1 MTAIT
6 SERLPDSLVSL
17 EIEVE
22 PERVEKSMEKAV
34 RKISQQVKIKGF
46 RPGKAPR
53 RAVEAF
59 VGEEQVFATA
69 IDELLPLVVE
79 EAVKEEGIDIVGP
92 AEDVDLK
99 SRDPLVIVAKMPITP
114 TVDLGDYEALRA
126 PKQEMTVSEDQ
137 IAEAVLNV
145 QRRFAVLEPVD
156 RSVEWNDY
164 IRGDFR
170 VEIPE
175 RENDS
180 GSTDDAVDQAEED
193 TEFPVRENEVA
204 LLPGLAEQL
213 IGLNVSE
220 EEQVIEY
227 ELSGEDLPE
236 ALAGRSAKFTISI
249 KEVKEETL
257 PTLDDEFVVSLD
269 EEGITT
275 VSELEASLSKQL
287 QESIDVKIQ
296 NDYREEILDLLLAT
310 ASVEYPN
317 VLVERAI
324 DQMIDR
330 ESNHASHTQE
340 GLEQWLESI
349 GQTEE
354 EVRSAL
360 QDNATISL
368 RRELVLSELSTVEEI
383 EVDAEAV
390 DEQIDAA
397 IESIT
402 SGQEGLEAQARQL
415 IDTPDYRRTLA
426 SQQVI
431 DNALARLEE
440 ICTAESEEVTDDSES
455 STEKP
460 KGSRRGSRRSKAT
473 PTEDDALSENNE
485 PS

>member
-6 SERLPDSLVSL
+6 SERLPDSLISL

-53 RAVEAF
+53 RAVEAS

-79 EAVKEEGIDIVGP
+79 EAVKEEGINIVGP

-99 SRDPLVIVAKMPITP
+99 SRDPLIIVAKMPITP
-114 TVDLGDYEALRA
+114 TVDLGEYEALRA
-126 PKQEMTVSEDQ
+126 PKQELDVTEEQ
-137 IAEAVLNV
+137 KTEAILNV

-156 RSVEWNDY
+156 RSVAWNDF

-180 GSTDDAVDQAEED
+180 GATDEAVDQTEED

-220 EEQVIEY
+220 DDQVIEY
-227 ELSGEDLPE
+227 ELNAEDLPE
-236 ALAGRSAKFTISI
+236 ALIGRSAKFTILI
-249 KEVKEETL
+249 KEIKEEIL
-257 PTLDDEFVVSLD
+257 PEVDDEFVISLD
-269 EEGITT
+269 EDGIAT
-275 VSELEASLSKQL
+275 VSELQASLTKQL
-287 QESIDVKIQ
+287 QENIDAKIKT
-296 NDYREEILDLLLAT
+296 DYREEILDLLLAT
-310 ASVEYPN
+310 ASIEYPK

-349 GQTEE
+349 GQSEE

-360 QDNATISL
+360 HDNATISL
-368 RRELVLSELSTVEEI
+368 RRELVLSELSTVEKI
-383 EVDAEAV
+383 EVDADAV

-440 ICTAESEEVTDDSES
+440 ICTGESDTLVDDTES

-460 KGSRRGSRRSKAT
+460 KASRRGSRRSKEAAT
-473 PTEDDALSENNE
+473 DEAVSENTE
-485 PS
+485 AS

>member
-6 SERLPDSLVSL
+6 SERLPDSLISL

-53 RAVEAF
+53 RAVVAS

-92 AEDVDLK
+92 AEDVDIK
-99 SRDPLVIVAKMPITP
+99 SRDPLIIVAKMPVRP
-114 TVDLGDYEALRA
+114 TVDLGEYKTLRA
-126 PKQEMTVSEDQ
+126 PKEQLSVTDEQ
-137 IAEAVLNV
+137 KIEAILNV

-156 RSVEWNDY
+156 RAVAWNDY

-180 GSTDDAVDQAEED
+180 GSTDEAVDQSEED

-204 LLPGLAEQL
+204 LLPGLSEHL

-220 EEQVIEY
+220 DDQVIEY

-236 ALAGRSAKFTISI
+236 ALAGRIAKFTISI
-249 KEVKEETL
+249 KELKEETL
-257 PTLDDEFVVSLD
+257 PELDDEFVVSLD
-269 EEGITT
+269 EEGVTT
-275 VSELEASLSKQL
+275 VSELEASLTKQL
-287 QESIDVKIQ
+287 QESIDAKIQ

-310 ASVEYPN
+310 ASIEYPN
-317 VLVERAI
+317 ILVERAI

-330 ESNHASHTQE
+330 ESNHASHTRE

-349 GQTEE
+349 GQSEE

-368 RRELVLSELSTVEEI
+368 RRELVLSELSTVEKI

-431 DNALARLEE
+431 DNALARLED
-440 ICTAESEEVTDDSES
+440 ICTAEFEDLVDDSES
-455 STEKP
+455 STDEEKT
-460 KGSRRGSRRSKAT
+460 SRRGSRRSKT
-473 PTEDDALSENNE
+473 PATEDAVSENTE

>member
-6 SERLPDSLVSL
+6 SERLPDSLISL

-53 RAVEAF
+53 RAVVAS

-79 EAVKEEGIDIVGP
+79 EAVKEEEIDIVGP
-92 AEDVDLK
+92 AEDVDIK
-99 SRDPLVIVAKMPITP
+99 SRDPLIIVAKMPVRP
-114 TVDLGDYEALRA
+114 TVDLGEYKTLRA
-126 PKQEMTVSEDQ
+126 PKEQLSVTDEQ
-137 IAEAVLNV
+137 KIEAILNV

-156 RSVEWNDY
+156 RAVAWNDY

-180 GSTDDAVDQAEED
+180 GSTDEAVDQSEED

-204 LLPGLAEQL
+204 LLPGLSEHL

-220 EEQVIEY
+220 DDQVIEY

-236 ALAGRSAKFTISI
+236 ALAGRIAKFTISI

-257 PTLDDEFVVSLD
+257 PELDNEFIVSLD
-269 EEGITT
+269 EEGVTT
-275 VSELEASLSKQL
+275 VSELEASLTKQL
-287 QESIDVKIQ
+287 QESIDAKIQ

-310 ASVEYPN
+310 ASIEYPN
-317 VLVERAI
+317 ILVERAI

-330 ESNHASHTQE
+330 ESNHASHTRE

-349 GQTEE
+349 GQSEE

-368 RRELVLSELSTVEEI
+368 RRELVLSELSTVEKI

-431 DNALARLEE
+431 DNALARLED
-440 ICTAESEEVTDDSES
+440 ICTAEFEDLVDDSES
-455 STEKP
+455 STDEGKT
-460 KGSRRGSRRSKAT
+460 SRRGSRRSKT
-473 PTEDDALSENNE
+473 PATEDAVSENTE

>member
-6 SERLPDSLVSL
+6 SERLPDSLISL

-53 RAVEAF
+53 RAVVAS

-79 EAVKEEGIDIVGP
+79 EAVKEEEIDIVGP
-92 AEDVDLK
+92 AEDVDIK
-99 SRDPLVIVAKMPITP
+99 SRDPLIIVAKMPVRP
-114 TVDLGDYEALRA
+114 TVDLGEYKTLRA
-126 PKQEMTVSEDQ
+126 PKEQLSVTDEQ
-137 IAEAVLNV
+137 KIEAILNV

-156 RSVEWNDY
+156 RAVAWNDY

-180 GSTDDAVDQAEED
+180 GSTDEAVDQSEED

-204 LLPGLAEQL
+204 LLPGLSEHL

-220 EEQVIEY
+220 DDQVIEY

-236 ALAGRSAKFTISI
+236 ALAGRIAKFTISI

-257 PTLDDEFVVSLD
+257 PELDNEFIVSLD
-269 EEGITT
+269 EEGVTT
-275 VSELEASLSKQL
+275 VSELEASLTKQL
-287 QESIDVKIQ
+287 QESIDAKIQ

-310 ASVEYPN
+310 ASIEYPN
-317 VLVERAI
+317 ILVERAI

-330 ESNHASHTQE
+330 ESNHASHTRE

-349 GQTEE
+349 GQSEE

-368 RRELVLSELSTVEEI
+368 RRELVLSELSTVEKI

-402 SGQEGLEAQARQL
+402 SGQEGLEAQARQM

-431 DNALARLEE
+431 DNALARLED
-440 ICTAESEEVTDDSES
+440 ICTAEFEDLVDDSES
-455 STEKP
+455 STDEGKT
-460 KGSRRGSRRSKAT
+460 SRRGSRRSKT
-473 PTEDDALSENNE
+473 PATEDAVSENTE

>member
-6 SERLPDSLVSL
+6 SERLPDSLISL

-53 RAVEAF
+53 RAVVAS

-92 AEDVDLK
+92 AEDVDIK
-99 SRDPLVIVAKMPITP
+99 SRDPLIIVAKMPVRP
-114 TVDLGDYEALRA
+114 TVDLGEYKTLRA
-126 PKQEMTVSEDQ
+126 PKEQLSVTDEQ
-137 IAEAVLNV
+137 KIEAILNV

-156 RSVEWNDY
+156 RAVAWNDY

-180 GSTDDAVDQAEED
+180 GSTDEAVDQSEED

-204 LLPGLAEQL
+204 LLPGLSEHL

-220 EEQVIEY
+220 DDQVIEY

-236 ALAGRSAKFTISI
+236 ALAGRIAKFTISI

-257 PTLDDEFVVSLD
+257 PELDNEFIVSLD
-269 EEGITT
+269 EEGVTT
-275 VSELEASLSKQL
+275 VSELEASLTKQL
-287 QESIDVKIQ
+287 QESIDAKIQ

-310 ASVEYPN
+310 ASIEYPN
-317 VLVERAI
+317 ILVERAI

-330 ESNHASHTQE
+330 ESNHASHTRE

-349 GQTEE
+349 GQSEE

-368 RRELVLSELSTVEEI
+368 RRELVLSELSTVEKI

-402 SGQEGLEAQARQL
+402 SGQEGLEAQARQM

-431 DNALARLEE
+431 DNALARLED
-440 ICTAESEEVTDDSES
+440 ICTAEFEDLVDDSES
-455 STEKP
+455 STDEGKT
-460 KGSRRGSRRSKAT
+460 SRRGSRRSKT
-473 PTEDDALSENNE
+473 PATEDAVSENTE